1 MVDMDD
7 EASLEEVWDRQRR
20 LRILELAQER
30 LKDSGRS
37 DPKTIEAFELL
48 MVHGL
53 SPTVVAEQMEM
64 PLQSVYVAKS
74 RIAERLQKLVEEVE
88 AEFDEEA

>member
-1 MVDMDD
+1 
-7 EASLEEVWDRQRR
+7 
-20 LRILELAQER
+20 
-30 LKDSGRS
+30 
-37 DPKTIEAFELL
+37 

-74 RIAERLQKLVEEVE
+74 RIAERLQRLVEEVE